1 MTNPTPLPTFHSTL
15 APWIEKFIGE
25 KQACGYKFATAR
37 DELRRLDRFLQEQG
51 LQDVALPRALVERWV
66 AKGPNE
72 SVRTQQARLGLIR
85 RLAAFLIRQGQPA
98 YLPDARRAAQ
108 GPPPFVPRIF
118 SHEEIHQFL
127 RAADALPVNPR
138 SPLRHLVLPEL
149 FRVLYGC
156 GLRVSEA
163 IGLRVGDVD
172 LRQGVLTIRQGKFR
186 KDRLV
191 PLAPSLAQRLQRYA
205 NSLGARPADAPFF
218 PSLGAGRYH
227 RQTVYHAFRQLLW
240 QCRIAHGGRGRGPR
254 LHDLRHTCALHRLA
268 QWYREGADLNA
279 LLPVLA
285 TYLGHQSITQT
296 QVYLRLTA
304 DLFPDLAARSE
315 AAFGHVIPR
324 RPLP

>member
-15 APWIEKFIGE
+15 APWIEKFIAE
-25 KQACGYKFATAR
+25 KRACGYKYTTAY

-66 AKGPNE
+66 TKGPNE
-72 SVRTQQARLGLIR
+72 SVRTQQARLGLVR
-85 RLAAFLIRQGQPA
+85 RLAAFLIRQGHPA
-98 YLPDARRAAQ
+98 YLPDARLTTK

-118 SHEEIHQFL
+118 SHEEMQRFL
-127 RAADALPVNPR
+127 RAADALPVNPC
-138 SPLRHLVLPEL
+138 SPLRHLVLPEI

-163 IGLRVGDVD
+163 VGLRVGDVD
-172 LRQGVLTIRQGKFR
+172 LCQGVLTIRQGKFR

-205 NSLGARPADAPFF
+205 NSLGARPADVPFF
-218 PSLGAGRYH
+218 PSLGGCPYH

-254 LHDLRHTCALHRLA
+254 LHDIRHSFALHRLA

-279 LLPVLA
+279 LLPILA